1 MKSDIAFVCAVVLV
15 IAAGALGVWCVWLDR
30 PASSPCPTKERH
42 EWYAYWYGNGE
53 VFSCCMRCGIQGPL
67 HTEGAYATIQREELA
82 ATVSNL
88 AVRVEA
94 LERKPQVQFVP
105 PIQPPQFTVTTNL
118 MTGPNAWGIINNT
131 GLLAYTNGV
140 SINGV
145 GWLTP

>member
-1 MKSDIAFVCAVVLV
+1 MKTDIALTVC
-15 IAAGALGVWCVWLDR
+15 CVWNDR
-30 PASSPCPTKERH
+30 PWSSPCQTKERH
-42 EWYAYWYGNGE
+42 
-53 VFSCCMRCGIQGPL
+53 I
-67 HTEGAYATIQREELA
+67 EGAYATIRREELA
-82 ATVSNL
+82 TTVSNL
-88 AVRVEA
+88 TARVEA

-118 MTGPNAWGIINNT
+118 MTGPNAWGVINNT